1 MQHLMRA
8 QEIARNMNA
17 LDLTNLPASA
27 IYMQAGSRLALTLYN
42 EGKLSETAEV
52 ANETTVL
59 ADRVLQL
66 RPDYRPAILAAANA
80 ARVLADIDYNNHGR
94 VAAALKHYQESRAAL
109 EKLLALDRSKG
120 AVWANLAFVNVQIA
134 NALRDLG
141 RMQESVRV
149 WQEAIAMADKF
160 TLTPSTARSFAD
172 WSGNLAMAHQNM
184 GDAMRAE
191 AALEQRRKFAAL
203 AMSGSNTDPLIP
215 EVAASL

>member
-1 MQHLMRA
+1 MRPGQNLRDAEQHLMRA

-27 IYMQAGSRLALTLYN
+27 IYLQAGARLALTLYS
-42 EGKLSETAEV
+42 EGELSETTEV

-66 RPDYRPAILAAANA
+66 RPDYRPAIQAAANS

-94 VAAALKHYQESRAAL
+94 VAAALKHYQESHAAL

-120 AVWANLAFVNVQIA
+120 AVWANLASVDVQIA

-141 RMQESVRV
+141 RMQEVG
-149 WQEAIAMADKF
+149 
-160 TLTPSTARSFAD
+160 
-172 WSGNLAMAHQNM
+172 SG
-184 GDAMRAE
+184 
-191 AALEQRRKFAAL
+191 
-203 AMSGSNTDPLIP
+203 
-215 EVAASL
+215 VAGRDRDGRTSSR